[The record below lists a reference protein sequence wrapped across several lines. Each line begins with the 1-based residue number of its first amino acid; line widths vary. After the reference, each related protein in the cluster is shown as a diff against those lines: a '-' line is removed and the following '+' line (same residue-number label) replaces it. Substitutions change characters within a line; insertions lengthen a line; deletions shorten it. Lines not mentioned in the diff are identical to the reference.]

1 MIISKKKFEE
11 AIKEAEERVCKR
23 YDDERCRFENERY
36 NNERINRL
44 EHQIYELEEK
54 IRELK
59 GIKDS
64 YDKVCEAVKSVPT
77 RGW

>member
-1 MIISKKKFEE
+1 MIISKKKYEK
-11 AIKEAEERVCKR
+11 AIKEAEERVYGKIE
-23 YDDERCRFENERY
+23 ERRCHEEDMRY
-36 NNERINRL
+36 NNDRINRI

-64 YDKVCEAVKSVPT
+64 YDKVCEAVSSVPT